1 MAKLIYVQLE
11 TCHDNT
17 DGVAWYAYWEG
28 RPTEEQLLAAWYAYW
43 EGRPTEEQ
51 LLASFDD
58 GSLVGGGPL
67 GWDGVHPEEVPNP
80 LSRHAGL
87 TRWFLSQ
94 AC

>member
-17 DGVAWYAYWEG
+17 DGV
-28 RPTEEQLLAAWYAYW
+28 AWYAYW